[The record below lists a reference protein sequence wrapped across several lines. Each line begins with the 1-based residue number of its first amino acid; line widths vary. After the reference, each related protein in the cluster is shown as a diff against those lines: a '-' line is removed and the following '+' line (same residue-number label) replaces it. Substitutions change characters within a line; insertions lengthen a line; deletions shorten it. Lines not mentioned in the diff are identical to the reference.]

1 MASISWSATAQNNL
15 IEIFKF
21 VSEQSLAQADL
32 VIDSIIEKV
41 NILERFPEMGKPV
54 KELPGKGYRELL
66 VKSYRVIY
74 FIEEE
79 KVNVITIHHSARL
92 LKNNPTFK
100 EEDL

>member
-1 MASISWSATAQNNL
+1 M
-15 IEIFKF
+15 EIFAF
-21 VSEQSLAQADL
+21 VSGQSLAQADS
-32 VIDSIIEKV
+32 VINSIIEKAKV
-41 NILERFPEMGKPV
+41 LEHFPEMGKPV

-74 FIEEE
+74 FIKEE
-79 KVNVITIHHSARL
+79 KVNVLTIHHSERL

>member
-1 MASISWSATAQNNL
+1 
-15 IEIFKF
+15 
-21 VSEQSLAQADL
+21 
-32 VIDSIIEKV
+32 
-41 NILERFPEMGKPV
+41 MGKPI